1 MEREALKALKAWK
14 DMKGRK
20 PLVIKGARQVGKTRL
35 MKEFGRLYFKNVVY
49 VNFED
54 APELKNLFVQDLH
67 VKRIIT
73 ALQIYSDQTITPN
86 DTLIIFDEIQSAE
99 RGLTSLKYFC
109 EDAPE
114 YAIVAAGSLL
124 GISIH
129 HHTSFPVGKVDFL
142 DIRPMSFFE
151 FLSAVGK
158 KKLSDSIRN
167 KEWDMATALH
177 QTLCDYLHIY
187 LYVGGMP
194 AVVQTYIDTNDFRQ
208 VRDVQR
214 NIITSYQADFS
225 KHAPIDI
232 IPRIQMVWQSIPSQL
247 AKENKKFIYG
257 LIREGARAK
266 EFEMAILWLIEC
278 GLLLK
283 SNRISKPG
291 MPLTFYQEL
300 PTFKLFLVD
309 VGLLSALSNIDPKT
323 LIDGNSI
330 FTEYKG
336 ALTEQFVMQELT
348 GCNCDYI
355 GYWTNER
362 STAEVDFVVQ
372 HDGMISP
379 IEVKADV
386 NVRAKSFRSFC
397 DKYKPE
403 HAYRASLRPYHQEDW
418 MTNIPLYSVGCL

>member
-1 MEREALKALKAWK
+1 MERDALKALTTWK
-14 DMKGRK
+14 NRKGRK
-20 PLVIKGARQVGKTRL
+20 PLIIKGARQVGKTWL
-35 MKEFGRLYFKNVVY
+35 MKEFGRLYFKNMVY

-54 APELKNLFVQDLH
+54 APELKNLFMQDLH
-67 VKRIIT
+67 VKRIIS

-86 DTLIIFDEIQSAE
+86 ETLIIFDEIQSVE

-129 HHTSFPVGKVDFL
+129 QHTSFPVGKVDFL

-151 FLSAVGK
+151 FLSAIGK

-225 KHAPIDI
+225 KHA
-232 IPRIQMVWQSIPSQL
+232 
-247 AKENKKFIYG
+247 
-257 LIREGARAK
+257 
-266 EFEMAILWLIEC
+266 
-278 GLLLK
+278 
-283 SNRISKPG
+283 
-291 MPLTFYQEL
+291 
-300 PTFKLFLVD
+300 
-309 VGLLSALSNIDPKT
+309 
-323 LIDGNSI
+323 
-330 FTEYKG
+330 
-336 ALTEQFVMQELT
+336 
-348 GCNCDYI
+348 
-355 GYWTNER
+355 
-362 STAEVDFVVQ
+362 
-372 HDGMISP
+372 
-379 IEVKADV
+379 
-386 NVRAKSFRSFC
+386 
-397 DKYKPE
+397 
-403 HAYRASLRPYHQEDW
+403 
-418 MTNIPLYSVGCL
+418 

>member
-20 PLVIKGARQVGKTRL
+20 PLVIKGARQVGKTWL

-167 KEWDMATALH
+167 KEWDIATALH

-232 IPRIQMVWQSIPSQL
+232 LPRIQMVWQSIPSQL

-403 HAYRASLRPYHQEDW
+403 HAYRASLRPYHQEGW